1 MKEVKCKKLTL
12 SRHLNQWTKPLGC
25 YRMRVKTWVTVCG
38 YRKTTS
44 EAWRGFIS
52 NMVEIIR
59 KSMSR
64 LFIAELRL
72 AILNHSKRMACLSTP
87 SANRVKQN
95 VFRLFVGYDGRLL
108 VHQKRP
114 EKRRDIEK
122 NEGKKSKDQPIQ
134 TCQNILNCLQRA
146 VETLILAMTFRDDET
161 WDERHTWDFKL
172 PWPSVK
178 VWKIADLIIGAGKH
192 PPGGT
197 SWLPA
202 RRDYSFAK
210 WPDFCQTIDLPALFA
225 YSNFRNRTRHLS
237 WSRRE
242 RVRIGSL
249 LIILFLLTS
258 NPIRQMIIEG
268 NF

>member
-1 MKEVKCKKLTL
+1 MNKAPRVL
-12 SRHLNQWTKPLGC
+12 SNEGKDMSYSLWVSQNHEWSLARIYIKHGGNYTEE
-25 YRMRVKTWVTVCG
+25 YVKTVYSRASFG
-38 YRKTTS
+38 YFKSRKDNGLLKHPKCES
-44 EAWRGFIS
+44 
-52 NMVEIIR
+52 
-59 KSMSR
+59 
-64 LFIAELRL
+64 
-72 AILNHSKRMACLSTP
+72 C
-87 SANRVKQN
+87 QN

-122 NEGKKSKDQPIQ
+122 NEEKKSKDQPIQ

-197 SWLPA
+197 SCLPA

-210 WPDFCQTIDLPALFA
+210 WPDFCQTIDLAALFA
-225 YSNFRNRTRHLS
+225 YNNFRKRTRHLS

-249 LIILFLLTS
+249 LIILSLLTS